1 MTTRDEQT
9 YAIIGAAMEVHRE
22 LSHGFLEAV
31 YQEALE
37 HEFIARAIPYQREVE
52 LPVCYK
58 GKKLACGYRADFIC
72 LGNIIVEIKALAELT
87 SAHDSQVINYLK
99 ATGKNR
105 ALILNFGAPSLQHKR
120 LVHNLRESAQSAD
133 KTITL

>member
-22 LSHGFLEAV
+22 LAHGFLEAV

-37 HEFIARAIPYQREVE
+37 HEFIALGIPYQREVE

-58 GKKLACGYRADFIC
+58 AKMLTCGYRADFIC
-72 LGNIIVEIKALAELT
+72 FGSIIVEIKALSALT
-87 SAHDSQVINYLK
+87 SAHDSQVINYLR
-99 ATGKNR
+99 ATGQHR
-105 ALILNFGAPSLQHKR
+105 ALIVNFGTPSLQHKR